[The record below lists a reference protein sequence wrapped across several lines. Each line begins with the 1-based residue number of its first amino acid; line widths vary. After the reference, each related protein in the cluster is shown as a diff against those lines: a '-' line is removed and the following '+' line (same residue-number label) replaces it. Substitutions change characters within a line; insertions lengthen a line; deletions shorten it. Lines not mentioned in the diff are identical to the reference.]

1 MHNKLDVA
9 AEIKRETTWVEN
21 MAQRKQKEKQ
31 KDAMGDRRWT
41 MDRRAKCVQKGNRG
55 KVKAAGNLHIS

>member
-21 MAQRKQKEKQ
+21 MAHRKQ
-31 KDAMGDRRWT
+31 KDAVDDGRWT
-41 MDRRAKCVQKGNRG
+41 IVDRRAKCVQK
-55 KVKAAGNLHIS
+55 KTETK

>member
-41 MDRRAKCVQKGNRG
+41 MDRRTKYVCKKETGAK
-55 KVKAAGNLHIS
+55 